1 MEDYEVIKNT
11 LAVTIAE
18 ELEWVGYGHVAGQ
31 KPDPIHNQW
40 LPFQMADFIAIMAE
54 CVAVSAGDKFLDV
67 RSGIG
72 TKLAVAHDLFG
83 LSAMGLEINEEL
95 FRYAHDSGRATILS
109 EALGA
114 NPEHYRV
121 ADIIWVYRPYRDTLR
136 QAVLEH
142 KIYEEMKTGAI
153 IAGAGFENPP
163 GGFEIVVD
171 NWEDGLASAW
181 KKPANW
187 EPVIYEINED
197 E

>member
-1 MEDYEVIKNT
+1 MSDYEVIKNT
-11 LAVTIAE
+11 LAATIAE

-40 LPFQMADFIAIMAE
+40 LPYQMADFISLLAE
-54 CVAVSAGDKFLDV
+54 CVAVSEGDHFLDV

-72 TKLAVAHDLFG
+72 TKLAVARDLFG
-83 LSAMGLEINEEL
+83 LSSMGLEREKEL
-95 FRYAHDSGRATILS
+95 FKYAHDSGRATILS
-109 EALGA
+109 GALEA
-114 NPEHYRV
+114 NPEHFWV
-121 ADIIWVYRPYRDTLR
+121 ADIIWLYRPYRDSLA
-136 QAVLEH
+136 QAKLEH

-153 IAGAGFENPP
+153 IAGAGFEQPP

-187 EPVIYEINED
+187 EPVIYDLNED